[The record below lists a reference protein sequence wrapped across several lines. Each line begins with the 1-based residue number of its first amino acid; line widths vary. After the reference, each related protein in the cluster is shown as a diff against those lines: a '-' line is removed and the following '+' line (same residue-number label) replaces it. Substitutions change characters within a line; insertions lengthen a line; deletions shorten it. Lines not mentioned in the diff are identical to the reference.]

1 MKRNKTMHSLG
12 RGLLSFFMNAALI
25 LFSLTCIFPIIWMG
39 YSSLKEKRAFNADII
54 GLPKKPSLVN
64 YSRILSNPDYH
75 LSESMLNS
83 VRTTALSI
91 VFIIV
96 FSFVVGYILARVSF
110 RLNRVLYAMF
120 LLGMLI
126 PVHSLLVPIYVVFRN
141 CGISNQWFT
150 LIFPYVSFGLPMGI
164 FLMEGY
170 VKGIP
175 VSLEEAAAIDGCS
188 VYRTFVSIMVPMV
201 KPALVTQGMLMY
213 INNWNEYALASILAM
228 GKEMRPIPL
237 ALDLFFG
244 QFDLTNWGEV
254 GAAVAITSLPVIVVF
269 MLCNKQIEQAMTG
282 SSGLK

>member
-1 MKRNKTMHSLG
+1 MKKKMGIKFG
-12 RGLLSFFMNAALI
+12 RGVRDGILI
-25 LFSLTCIFPIIWMG
+25 IF
-39 YSSLKEKRAFNADII
+39 
-54 GLPKKPSLVN
+54 GL
-64 YSRILSNPDYH
+64 
-75 LSESMLNS
+75 
-83 VRTTALSI
+83 
-91 VFIIV
+91 
-96 FSFVVGYILARVSF
+96 
-110 RLNRVLYAMF
+110 MF
-120 LLGMLI
+120 LLPLYWMFSLSFKDAVQAAGDPWGIPNAIHLENFPAAWARIDIPVLLKNSFVYTAGSLVLCLAVSVMVAYAITRMRMKHANLARMYFTMGMLI
-126 PVHSLLVPIYVVFRN
+126 PVSV
-141 CGISNQWFT
+141 
-150 LIFPYVSFGLPMGI
+150 
-164 FLMEGY
+164 LM
-170 VKGIP
+170 IP
-175 VSLEEAAAIDGCS
+175 VYRLVMTLGIKGTAWSLILPYAAFAMASAILMICAFFRSIPVEMEEAAAIDGCS